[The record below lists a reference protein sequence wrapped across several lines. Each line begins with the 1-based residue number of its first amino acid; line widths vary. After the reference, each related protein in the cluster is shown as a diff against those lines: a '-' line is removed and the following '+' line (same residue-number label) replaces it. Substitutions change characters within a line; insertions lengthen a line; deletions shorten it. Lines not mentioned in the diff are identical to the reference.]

1 MERETPLK
9 NSIGTGVSVQSE
21 LACNPEKRGKMSRVR
36 DLLEN
41 YTSEL
46 AAKKMSGGIL
56 LTWLTKFCSD
66 FWT

>member
-1 MERETPLK
+1 VERETPLK
-9 NSIGTGVSVQSE
+9 NSIATGMSVQSE

-56 LTWLTKFCSD
+56 LAWLTKFCCD
-66 FWT
+66 LGT